1 VREEDK
7 RYQDLA
13 GERLQRALALIEKFR
28 VTMNSDNMIL
38 EGVDWLDSDEDTVE
52 EEYDVD
58 MDQFENFFE

>member
-38 EGVDWLDSDEDTVE
+38 EGVDWLDSVEDAVE